1 MRKYLTVCKCCLMG
15 IESHEGQQIT
25 RTLWT
30 DENENT
36 CEWCGE
42 SGFDE
47 LFEIIGRADEF

>member
-1 MRKYLTVCKCCLMG
+1 MRKYLTVCEHCLAG

-25 RTLWT
+25 RTIWT
-30 DENENT
+30 DDDNSN

-47 LFEIIGRADEF
+47 LFEIIGTADEF